1 MANISASSDTKI
13 FTLEKWLGLN
23 ESPDGDTGLKM
34 GEAAVMRNF
43 RITRE
48 SHLQTRPGYAP
59 VCTLSEGNPV
69 RGIWNGYVNGEFHVV
84 AASGGCLWDV
94 DAESW
99 SAEHIGD
106 IDDSPT
112 FFFGFSQKL
121 YVLTGNEYYVWDGYS
136 PVAPV
141 IGYAPIV
148 ATAVPP
154 TGGGT
159 LLERVNILTGKRRVQ
174 FSPDGTATVF
184 QLPETDVSEVLY
196 VDGTASTWAAN
207 LEAGTV
213 TFASAPTKGVNT
225 VTVTYRKGT
234 GSRDKVTKMRFAE
247 FYNGE
252 SDTRV
257 FLYGDGTN
265 VAIYSDLDEN
275 GAASAEYF
283 PDLNEMAVGSANT
296 PITAMIRHYG
306 RLVVFK
312 TDSAYTTDYSPTSL
326 ETGTVTAAFYTTPLN
341 REIGCAGYGQAVLV
355 KNNPRT
361 LHGRAVYEWSLA
373 GNGTR
378 DERNAKRISQRVED
392 TLAAFSLEDCI
403 LFDDEQRQ
411 EYYVCCGDEMAVN
424 NYGNDTWYYYDHV
437 PATCMTSIRG
447 EVYFGTP
454 DGRLMHLSR
463 RYRNDDL
470 EPINAYWESGSMDFT
485 ADWRRKYSSTIWVS
499 IKPEG
504 QGRVTVTAQS
514 NKKSDYIEKEVVSGL
529 ATLQNANFAHWS
541 FNTNRKPQVQRVR
554 IKVKRFTFYKLIF
567 KSNSA
572 SSTATVLATDF
583 QVRYTGNVK

>member
-48 SHLQTRPGYAP
+48 NHLQVRPGYNAM
-59 VCTLSEGNPV
+59 CTLEEDHPV
-69 RGIWNGYVNGEFHVV
+69 RGMWNGYVNGEFVIL
-84 AASGGCLWDV
+84 ASCAGSLWKI
-94 DAESW
+94 DADTWE
-99 SAEHIGD
+99 AEDIGT
-106 IDDSPT
+106 IDDGPA
-112 FFFGFSQKL
+112 FFFGFSKKV
-121 YVLTGNEYYVWDGYS
+121 YILTGNEYYVWDGSS
-136 PVAPV
+136 PVSAV
-141 IGYAPIV
+141 DGYAPIV
-148 ATAVPP
+148 VTAAPP
-154 TGGGT
+154 EGGGT
-159 LLERVNILTGKRRVQ
+159 LLERINILTGKKRAQ
-174 FSPDGTATVF
+174 YSPDGTAVTF
-184 QLPETDVSEVLY
+184 QLPETDLSEFLY
-196 VDGTASTWAAN
+196 VDGTDIAWTAD
-207 LEAGTV
+207 LEKGTV
-213 TFASAPTKGVNT
+213 TFASAPPKGVNT
-225 VTVTYRKGT
+225 LMFTWRKGIGDRT
-234 GSRDKVTKMRFAE
+234 AVTAMRFAE
-247 FYNGE
+247 FYNGDA
-252 SDTRV
+252 DTRV

-265 VAIYSDLDEN
+265 VAVYSDLDEN
-275 GAASAEYF
+275 GLPTAEYF
-283 PDLNEMAVGSANT
+283 PELNEMAAGSANT

-312 TDSAYTTDYSPTSL
+312 SDSTYTTDYSPTTL

-341 REIGCAGYGQAVLV
+341 REIGCAGYGQALLV

-378 DERNAKRISQRVED
+378 DERNAKRISERVED

-403 LFDDEQRQ
+403 VFDDEQRQ
-411 EYYVCCGDEMAVN
+411 EYYVCYGEEMAVN
-424 NYGNDTWYYYDHV
+424 NYGNDTWYYYNHV
-437 PATCMTSIRG
+437 PAVCMTSILS

-454 DGRLMHLSR
+454 DGRVMHLSR
-463 RYRNDDL
+463 NYRSDDTQ
-470 EPINAYWESGSMDFT
+470 PIDAYWESGSMDFT

-529 ATLQNANFAHWS
+529 ATLQNVNFAHWS